1 MGVVVGPLTI
11 DTDQLRPLPAS
22 LVKLATLVADP
33 NASGRDFEEVIALD
47 EALTAVVL
55 RLANSAWSNPAHEIT
70 DVRTAVMRVG
80 AAHLL
85 RVAMG
90 RELSP
95 MMARELAEYDLAEN
109 ELWHHSVAAALAAEN
124 LGRVARAPVPTAA
137 FTAALLHDIGK
148 LFLGRMMGAEKIASM
163 RRLVAECDVDW
174 VEAERTV
181 FGVSHAE
188 VGGAVARHWSF
199 PEILVQAIERHHEP
213 DVEACPIADAVHVA
227 NAVAKIIGV
236 GIGIEQF
243 NITLS
248 ESATE
253 RLGLTQAGFEELC
266 ARVADDLEEALA
278 QYRLGDG

>member
-1 MGVVVGPLTI
+1 MGIAVGPVVI
-11 DTDQLRPLPAS
+11 DIDSLRPLPAS
-22 LVKLATLVADP
+22 LVKLASLVADP
-33 NASGRDFEEVIALD
+33 NASGRDFERVIALD

-55 RLANSAWSNPAHEIT
+55 RLANSAWSNPAREIT
-70 DVRTAVMRVG
+70 DVHEAVMRVG
-80 AAHLL
+80 AANLL

-95 MMARELAEYDLAEN
+95 MMARELREYDLAEN

-124 LGRVARAPVPTAA
+124 LGRFARRPVPAAA

-148 LFLGRMMGAEKIASM
+148 LFLGRVMGTERIASM
-163 RRLVAECDVDW
+163 RRLVAECDCDW

-199 PEILVQAIERHHEP
+199 PEILVRAIELHHDP
-213 DVEACPIADAVHVA
+213 DVGACALTDAVHVA

-248 ESATE
+248 EAATD
-253 RLGLTQAGFEELC
+253 RLGLTQSGFEQLC
-266 ARVADDLEEALA
+266 ARVADDLEDALA
-278 QYRLGDG
+278 LYRLEDE